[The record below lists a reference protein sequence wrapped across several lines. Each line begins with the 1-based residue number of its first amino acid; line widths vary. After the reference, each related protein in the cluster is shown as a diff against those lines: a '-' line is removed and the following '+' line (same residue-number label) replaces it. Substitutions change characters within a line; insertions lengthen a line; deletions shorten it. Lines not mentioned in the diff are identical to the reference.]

1 MSDWII
7 PQWPVPPHVRA
18 VSTLRSGGFSQ
29 GGFASLNLGL
39 HVGDDAARVQKN
51 RDLLAA
57 TLELPTAPLW
67 LDQHHGC
74 TVVRAN
80 DAQTRHADASFTTA
94 PGAVCAIMTADCLPV
109 LLCDSKGSR
118 VAAIHAG
125 WRGLAHGIIEESAR
139 SLGGDD
145 LIAWLGP
152 AIGADA
158 FEVGDE
164 VRSIFTAQ
172 LGEAAQTAF
181 RPHNKI
187 RNKWHA
193 DIYALARIA
202 LQRIGIKA
210 VYGGERCT
218 FSESEHFFSFRRD
231 AETGRM
237 ATLIWLE

>member
-7 PQWPVPPHVRA
+7 PQWDVPPHVHA
-18 VSTLRSGGFSQ
+18 VSTLRNGGVSE
-29 GGFASLNLGL
+29 GRFASLNLGL
-39 HVGDDAARVQKN
+39 HVGDETACVQEN
-51 RDLLAA
+51 RNLLTTA
-57 TLELPTAPLW
+57 LKLPAQPLW

-74 TVVRAN
+74 TVVRADN
-80 DAQTRHADASFTTA
+80 APTRHADASFTSA
-94 PGAVCAIMTADCLPV
+94 PGTVCAIMTADCLPV

-125 WRGLAHGIIEESAR
+125 WRGLAHGIIETSVRA
-139 SLGGDD
+139 LGDD
-145 LIAWLGP
+145 GDLVAWLGP

-172 LGEAAQTAF
+172 LGEAAGMAF
-181 RPHNKI
+181 KPHKAG
-187 RNKWHA
+187 NKWYA
-193 DIYALARIA
+193 DIYALARFA
-202 LQRIGIKA
+202 LRHAGVNA

-218 FSESEHFFSFRRD
+218 YSEPEHFFSFRRD
-231 AETGRM
+231 GQTGRM